1 VRKCRGPRTSVGM
14 VVVVVVVV
22 VLSLVDYS
30 AAVEYD
36 AAGGCMLLVRVS

>member
-1 VRKCRGPRTSVGM
+1 VRKCRGARTSVGM
-14 VVVVVVVV
+14 VVVVVV